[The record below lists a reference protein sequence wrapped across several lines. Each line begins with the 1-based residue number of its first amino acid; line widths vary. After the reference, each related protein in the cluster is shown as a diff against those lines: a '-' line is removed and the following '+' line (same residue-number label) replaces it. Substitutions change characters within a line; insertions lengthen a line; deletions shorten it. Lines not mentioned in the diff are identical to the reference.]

1 MWNLQENVYNKKDL
15 LTFSNYLKK
24 SKKLT
29 QGDKVKEFEN
39 KFSSWNK
46 TKFCHSTNWSSFI
59 DTTLDKITS
68 GVGTYIASG
77 Y

>member
-29 QGDKVKEFEN
+29 QGDKVQEFEN

-46 TKFCHSTNWSSFI
+46 TKFSLFVNLFISTFYEI
-59 DTTLDKITS
+59 FLKI
-68 GVGTYIASG
+68 A
-77 Y
+77 